1 MGVTGIV
8 GVATGDLISRL
19 GLRLSLVATL
29 TALGVAT
36 GVLGAAPMSWV
47 ALGISAALFGSSFM
61 ALSAL
66 LVTWTS
72 TIFPDQ
78 PGTGFSATQ
87 VFLAAG
93 TITGPAL
100 MGVVAGRFGMETAFI
115 VTALLALLTALV
127 RPKEEV
133 HSARR
138 EDSTRSGEYEGM

>member
-1 MGVTGIV
+1 
-8 GVATGDLISRL
+8 
-19 GLRLSLVATL
+19 
-29 TALGVAT
+29 
-36 GVLGAAPMSWV
+36 MSWV

-66 LVTWTS
+66 LVMWTS
-72 TIFPDQ
+72 NVFPDQ

-87 VFLAAG
+87 IFLAAG

-127 RPKEEV
+127 RPKEEA